1 MMEDFSHDDVPLQT
15 TQPAQQPQQQEEEEK
30 IPEADIAYHDKSDK
44 HGQASWI
51 SDVILGGQDGMVN
64 ALSVLM
70 GVAAASND
78 KKVILAAG
86 LAATFAES
94 ISMAAVAYTSM
105 LADGDFY
112 KSEREREYRHITK
125 VPNIEK
131 REVKNL
137 FIKMGFQVCLFVCL
151 FVVVFAH
158 LFLFLSRLSPS
169 KPPPPS
175 QGELLDHI
183 VETVTSNPETWVDV
197 MLHEEHNV
205 HPVSRK
211 EAMVSSAYVL
221 VAAIIG
227 AAIPVIP
234 YIFIEANIASWVA
247 LAISCVA
254 LFAVGAYKAFAL
266 KVGNPILKGFE
277 MMFIGI
283 SAALIG
289 WGIGVAFNKLWPS

>member
-131 REVKNL
+131 REVKDL
-137 FIKMGFQVCLFVCL
+137 FIKMGFQVCLFVSL
-151 FVVVFAH
+151 FVCLWWSLLTSSSSSPAFPLPNHHHHPRA
-158 LFLFLSRLSPS
+158 SSWITSWKLSPPTRRLGS
-169 KPPPPS
+169 
-175 QGELLDHI
+175 
-183 VETVTSNPETWVDV
+183 T
-197 MLHEEHNV
+197 
-205 HPVSRK
+205 
-211 EAMVSSAYVL
+211 
-221 VAAIIG
+221 
-227 AAIPVIP
+227 
-234 YIFIEANIASWVA
+234 
-247 LAISCVA
+247 
-254 LFAVGAYKAFAL
+254 
-266 KVGNPILKGFE
+266 
-277 MMFIGI
+277 
-283 SAALIG
+283 
-289 WGIGVAFNKLWPS
+289 